1 MFKHHESSEQ
11 QKRYQRQS
19 TRLYIFILIIT
30 LSILSVYILIEK
42 GIHRTTILKPTEN
55 QYKHF
60 QQIYPNKS
68 ICPCSSITMTYS
80 NFITIQPSY
89 HQVCSS
95 DFVSP
100 QWIQYSISN
109 IKNSTYY
116 FADYGINSQSQFELL
131 TMLCQQAQQIVNN
144 GIETFLQTQ
153 YVSSQIDSQDL
164 FESKINLLI
173 TDWRSTI
180 LNRYLRPINII
191 RTISQG
197 NLLMNSGLNN
207 HFSVTNSTY
216 TNTKIIINTYSNCSC
231 ALSSQC
237 VQVMGIYKQI
247 SAVGFQLILP
257 IPNFFIGC
265 SPVESLLKSTLEVFY
280 NQSYMVEIDKYLL
293 NSLGSSFNFSA
304 LNPKLNLP
312 NETIETIVN
321 RLMIDSWSTNISFSS
336 YYQTCAPSSCTIEYI
351 GKNNLLDVI
360 TSIVGIF
367 GGLSVGLKLFF
378 ILILRSSEKISNNL
392 SFIAMKTVIKNLF
405 ICYNQQQMITRL
417 QIFFLTIS
425 LYCIFLY
432 SSYTTQL
439 ITVEI
444 NKPTYS
450 TYQTLSLNYSQS
462 LQCFCSDISLPYK
475 SFLTIKPRFHDL
487 CSSQFV
493 SQDWINYLYGGGNLV
508 YRYSFTDFRASAV
521 GQFQLLTSLCE
532 ISQETINDSLV
543 QLLTSDYNDRQL
555 LSEQRLDQLIQTQIN
570 QFQLVT
576 PNSLL
581 NNFNLIRETIG
592 ANMIISVWSVNW
604 LIATESIINSG
615 WTAHTKPIVY
625 EKCNCG
631 SSWTCTQS
639 SQGMMVGCY
648 PLESLLQTTLQCF
661 YNQSCIDSTNKF
673 TQLNISSL
681 KTSQYQMNTTIQSIL
696 NNLMVEEYVINK
708 SYENYFNQCAPSS
721 CSYNYMKKY
730 QVTEGIINIISL
742 YSGLVILTRCLSVV
756 LIKLCSYRSNR
767 ITIEITE
774 QNM

>member
-1 MFKHHESSEQ
+1 
-11 QKRYQRQS
+11 
-19 TRLYIFILIIT
+19 
-30 LSILSVYILIEK
+30 
-42 GIHRTTILKPTEN
+42 
-55 QYKHF
+55 
-60 QQIYPNKS
+60 
-68 ICPCSSITMTYS
+68 MTYA

-95 DFVSP
+95 DLVSS
-100 QWIQYSISN
+100 QWIQYNTRATNDTSSY
-109 IKNSTYY
+109 TY
-116 FADYGINSQSQFELL
+116 FDYRINSQPQFQLL
-131 TMLCQQAQQIVNN
+131 AMFCQQAQQIVDN
-144 GIETFLQTQ
+144 GIKTFLQTQ
-153 YVSSQIDSQDL
+153 FISSQINSQDL

-173 TDWRSTI
+173 SDWRTLI

-207 HFSVTNSTY
+207 NFSITNST
-216 TNTKIIINTYSNCSC
+216 NKNIKILPRIYSNCSC

-237 VQVMGIYKQI
+237 MQFMAIFTQI
-247 SAVGFQLILP
+247 SATVFIP
-257 IPNFFIGC
+257 IFEIRNFYIGC
-265 SPVESLLKSTLEVFY
+265 SSIESLLKSTLETFY
-280 NQSYMVEIDKYLL
+280 NRSAMLEIDQYLYAP
-293 NSLGSSFNFSA
+293 LGSSFNFSA
-304 LNPKLNLP
+304 LNPKLSLP

-321 RLMIDSWSTNISFSS
+321 RLMIDSWSSNVSFSS
-336 YYQTCAPSSCTIEYI
+336 YYQRCAPLSCTIEYI
-351 GKNNLLDVI
+351 GKNNILDVVASLI
-360 TSIVGIF
+360 GIF

-378 ILILRSSEKISNNL
+378 ILILRSSEKIRNNL
-392 SFIAMKTVIKNLF
+392 LFIAMKTVIKNLF

-432 SSYTTQL
+432 STYTTQL

-450 TYQTLSLNYSQS
+450 TYKSLSLNYSQS
-462 LQCFCSDISLPYK
+462 LQCFCSDISIPYK

-493 SQDWINYLYGGGNLV
+493 SQDWINYLYGEGNLV
-508 YRYSFTDFRASAV
+508 YRYSFIDFRASAV

-532 ISQETINDSLV
+532 ISQETINTSLV

-581 NNFNLIRETIG
+581 NNLNLIRETLG

-615 WTAHTKPIVY
+615 WTAHSIPIVY
-625 EKCNCG
+625 GKCNCG
-631 SSWTCTQS
+631 SSCTCTQS

-681 KTSQYQMNTTIQSIL
+681 KTSQYQMSTTIQSIL
-696 NNLMVEEYVINK
+696 NNLMVEEYIINK

-730 QVTEGIINIISL
+730 QITEGIINLISL
-742 YSGLVILTRCLSVV
+742 YSGLVILTRCLSTI
-756 LIKLCSYRSNR
+756 LIKLCSYKSNR

-774 QNM
+774 

>member
-1 MFKHHESSEQ
+1 
-11 QKRYQRQS
+11 
-19 TRLYIFILIIT
+19 
-30 LSILSVYILIEK
+30 
-42 GIHRTTILKPTEN
+42 
-55 QYKHF
+55 
-60 QQIYPNKS
+60 
-68 ICPCSSITMTYS
+68 MTYA

-95 DFVSP
+95 DLVSS
-100 QWIQYSISN
+100 QWIQYNTRATNDTSSY
-109 IKNSTYY
+109 TY
-116 FADYGINSQSQFELL
+116 FDYRINSQPQFQLL
-131 TMLCQQAQQIVNN
+131 AMFCQQAQQIVDN
-144 GIETFLQTQ
+144 GIKTFLQTQ
-153 YVSSQIDSQDL
+153 FISSQINSQDL

-173 TDWRSTI
+173 SDWRTLI

-207 HFSVTNSTY
+207 NFSITNST
-216 TNTKIIINTYSNCSC
+216 NKNIKILPRIYSNCSC

-237 VQVMGIYKQI
+237 MQFMAIFTQI
-247 SAVGFQLILP
+247 SATVFIP
-257 IPNFFIGC
+257 IFEIRNFYIGC
-265 SPVESLLKSTLEVFY
+265 SSIESLLKSTLETFY
-280 NQSYMVEIDKYLL
+280 NRSAMLEIDQYLYAP
-293 NSLGSSFNFSA
+293 LGSSFNFSA
-304 LNPKLNLP
+304 LNPKLSLP

-321 RLMIDSWSTNISFSS
+321 RLMIDSWSSNVSFSS
-336 YYQTCAPSSCTIEYI
+336 YYQRCAPLSCTIEYI
-351 GKNNLLDVI
+351 GKNNILDVVASLI
-360 TSIVGIF
+360 GIF

-378 ILILRSSEKISNNL
+378 ILILRSSEKIRNNL

-432 SSYTTQL
+432 STYTTQL

-450 TYQTLSLNYSQS
+450 TYKSLSLNYSQS
-462 LQCFCSDISLPYK
+462 LQCFCSDISIPYK

-493 SQDWINYLYGGGNLV
+493 SQDWINYLYGEGNLV
-508 YRYSFTDFRASAV
+508 YRYSFIDFRASAV

-532 ISQETINDSLV
+532 ISQETINTSLV

-581 NNFNLIRETIG
+581 NNLNLIRETLG

-615 WTAHTKPIVY
+615 WTAHSIPIVY
-625 EKCNCG
+625 GKCNCG
-631 SSWTCTQS
+631 SSCTCTQS

-681 KTSQYQMNTTIQSIL
+681 KTSQYQMSTTIQSIL
-696 NNLMVEEYVINK
+696 NNLMVEEYIINK

-730 QVTEGIINIISL
+730 QITEGIINLISL
-742 YSGLVILTRCLSVV
+742 YSGLVILTRCLSTI
-756 LIKLCSYRSNR
+756 LIKLCSYKSNR

-774 QNM
+774 